1 MWADPH
7 VNEWVS
13 GLMAAIVSLGLLVVL
28 GTAIAFT
35 AIRIWGDTEADRDL
49 RENASRAWT
58 GRKAS

>member
-1 MWADPH
+1 
-7 VNEWVS
+7 
-13 GLMAAIVSLGLLVVL
+13 MAAIVSLGLLVVL

>member
-1 MWADPH
+1 
-7 VNEWVS
+7 
-13 GLMAAIVSLGLLVVL
+13 MAAIVSLGLLVVV